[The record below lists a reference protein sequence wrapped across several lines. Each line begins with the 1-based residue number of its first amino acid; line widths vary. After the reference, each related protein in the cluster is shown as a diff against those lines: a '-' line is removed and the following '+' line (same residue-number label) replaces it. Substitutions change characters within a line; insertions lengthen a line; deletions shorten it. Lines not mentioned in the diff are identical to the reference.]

1 MKIPVPLIL
10 GCLMLLTSGT
20 CLSQTTTWGEQDYAS
35 VVEKL
40 SSDLL
45 SSQKLRDYSEKL
57 GKKPNVSVGLI
68 RSEAD
73 NSVDLN
79 ELIRRFEYK
88 IFNSNIMEIIES
100 ADFRDEVRKE
110 RATQSEFEKEQA
122 FKKWGKEAGANLI
135 LFGDLTVKTE
145 TRGNKNFYYYTV
157 SLFMTDIETNTRIWF
172 DQEQVKKSQKIEFT
186 EPTRFDSQPLQFGTT
201 QAKKPRDRASVQKY
215 LGLEFSK
222 IHPIIFGNLQPGFG
236 ISLFKERSIPSTRN
250 IIFTGWS
257 FEYFQFGATNVSLGT
272 GSFNSPDPQSPFYG
286 ANNYTGSYTTND
298 KLYSVKPY
306 MNFRVSGRRLSF
318 YTALEAGLALFSS
331 KNKAQLNIQSQTSS
345 AKEVIGSDKNSSS
358 ITMTYGF
365 KMGMGYRI
373 SPRLDAAASAGFTFG
388 LIPPLQKVSPWVNDS
403 GASVAVSWD
412 KESTFLYYYVLS
424 ARLSYRLK

>member
-1 MKIPVPLIL
+1 MKKIRPLII
-10 GCLMLLTSGT
+10 GCMIFWGSLSCSGQAT
-20 CLSQTTTWGEQDYAS
+20 QWSEQDY
-35 VVEKL
+35 VEISERL

-45 SSQKLRDYSEKL
+45 NSQKLRDYSEKL
-57 GKKPNVSVGLI
+57 GRKPNVSVGLI

-73 NSVDLN
+73 NTVDLN

-88 IFNSNIMEIIES
+88 IFNSNTVEIIES

-172 DQEQVKKSQKIEFT
+172 DQEQVKKWQKIEFT
-186 EPTRFDSQPLQFGTT
+186 EPTRFDSRTPQLGAPQS
-201 QAKKPRDRASVQKY
+201 KNNRDHGSIQKY
-215 LGLEFSK
+215 IGLDFNR

-236 ISLFKERSIPSTRN
+236 VSLFKERSIRGASN

-257 FEYFQFGATNVSLGT
+257 LEYFQFGATNISLGS

-286 ANNYTGSYTTND
+286 ANNYSGSYTTND
-298 KLYSVKPY
+298 KLFSLKPY

-318 YTALEAGLALFSS
+318 YTALEAGLVLFSS
-331 KNKAQLNIQSQTSS
+331 KNKAQLNIQSQTNTS
-345 AKEVIGSDKNSSS
+345 KTVVESDKNSSS

-365 KMGMGYRI
+365 KMGMGYRM

-388 LIPPLQKVSPWVNDS
+388 LIPPLQKVTPWVNNS
-403 GASVAVSWD
+403 SSSVAVGWNKDFS
-412 KESTFLYYYVLS
+412 FLYYYVLS
-424 ARLSYRLK
+424 VRVTYKLR